1 VGDHSFCDELTDDFG
16 GAIEIDR
23 RLLLVLSFGGN
34 LAARRFGTFATLS
47 ARSGRS
53 TTDKVLRLFLSVS
66 ELTPFVE
73 FLDQWEIGSVLVPG
87 SRGAVVRMG
96 QA

>member
-1 VGDHSFCDELTDDFG
+1 M
-16 GAIEIDR
+16 
-23 RLLLVLSFGGN
+23 
-34 LAARRFGTFATLS
+34 AALR

-53 TTDKVLRLFLSVS
+53 TTDKVLRLLLSVS

-87 SRGAVVRMG
+87 SRGALVRMG